1 MSSTNSEYELQGSQG
16 TIVVRKAMPS
26 SPRRIVVLAH
36 GFGEHSGRYAH
47 VIERLVADGAV
58 VHAPDH
64 RGHGRSEGPRAVVDD
79 VEAMVDDL
87 HLVVQKARSENADL
101 PLVLI
106 GHSMGG
112 LMSIRYAQRYGAD
125 LRALVVSG
133 PFLGNPMMAPL
144 LDMEVLP
151 DIPIDP
157 AALSRDPAVGEAYAA
172 DPLVYH
178 GPLIKESFVGMF
190 GAVERVAAGP
200 VLSLPVLW
208 VHGEADQL
216 AAYDSAKVLLEK
228 VGGSDLTARSYPEA
242 AHEVFN
248 EINSDEVLD
257 EVAAFLTR
265 VS

>member
-1 MSSTNSEYELQGSQG
+1 MTTTDFELTGSQG
-16 TIVVRKAMPS
+16 KLVVRKATPATAQ
-26 SPRRIVVLAH
+26 RVVVIAH

-47 VIERLVADGAV
+47 VIDRLVADGAV
-58 VHAPDH
+58 VYAPDH
-64 RGHGRSEGPRAVVDD
+64 RGHGRSDGPRAVVDD
-79 VEAMVDDL
+79 VEAMADDL
-87 HLVVQKARSENADL
+87 NLVVARAAEENPGL

-112 LMSIRYAQRYGAD
+112 LMSLRYAQRYGSA
-125 LRALVVSG
+125 LTGLVVSG
-133 PFLGNPMMAPL
+133 PFLGNPAMAPL

-190 GAVERVAAGP
+190 AAVEAVAAGP

-216 AAYDSAKVLLEK
+216 ADYPSAKVLVEK
-228 VGGSDLTARSYPEA
+228 VAGNDLLARSYPGA

-248 EINSDEVLD
+248 ETNKNEVLD
-257 EVAAFLTR
+257 EVATFVAR
-265 VS
+265 VA

>member
-1 MSSTNSEYELQGSQG
+1 MSSTEFELSGSQG
-16 TIVVRKAMPS
+16 KIVVRKVEPGSAQ
-26 SPRRIVVLAH
+26 RVVVLAH
-36 GFGEHSGRYAH
+36 GFGEHSGRYTH
-47 VIERLVADGAV
+47 VIDRLAADGAV
-58 VHAPDH
+58 VYAPDH

-79 VEAMVDDL
+79 VDAMADDL
-87 HLVVQKARSENADL
+87 HLVVQAAQGENAGL

-112 LMSIRYAQRYGAD
+112 LMSIRYAQRHGSELA
-125 LRALVVSG
+125 ALVLSG

-144 LDMEVLP
+144 LEMEVLP

-190 GAVERVAAGP
+190 GAVDKVAAGP
-200 VLSLPVLW
+200 NLTLPVLW

-216 AAYDSAKVLLEK
+216 ATYDAAKVILDK
-228 VGGSDLTARSYPEA
+228 VGGDNLSAKSYAGA

-248 EINSDEVLD
+248 EINSAEVLD
-257 EVAAFLTR
+257 DVAAF
-265 VS
+265 VAKSS

>member
-1 MSSTNSEYELQGSQG
+1 VTPKEADR
-16 TIVVRKAMPS
+16 VVV
-26 SPRRIVVLAH
+26 IAH
-36 GFGEHSGRYAH
+36 GFGEHSGRYLH
-47 VIERLVADGAV
+47 VIDRLVADGAV
-58 VHAPDH
+58 VYAPDH

-79 VEAMVDDL
+79 VEAMADDL
-87 HLVVQKARSENADL
+87 HLVVQSAKDENPGL

-112 LMSIRYAQRYGAD
+112 LMSIRYAQRHGSE
-125 LRALVVSG
+125 LTALVVSG

-144 LDMEVLP
+144 LEMEVLP

-157 AALSRDPAVGEAYAA
+157 AVLSRDPAVGEAYAA

-216 AAYDSAKVLLEK
+216 AAYDSAKVLLDK
-228 VGGSDLTARSYPEA
+228 IGGSELTARSYPGA

-248 EINSDEVLD
+248 EINGEEVLD
-257 EVAAFLTR
+257 EVVAFLSQ

>member
-1 MSSTNSEYELQGSQG
+1 MTSTDYELTGSQG
-16 TIVVRKAMPS
+16 TIVVRKVTPMGAN
-26 SPRRIVVLAH
+26 RVVVLAH

-47 VIERLVADGAV
+47 VIDRLVSDGAV
-58 VHAPDH
+58 VYAPDH
-64 RGHGRSEGPRAVVDD
+64 RGHGRSEGPQAVVDD
-79 VEAMVDDL
+79 VDAMVDDL
-87 HLVVQKARSENADL
+87 NLVVQSTKDENSGL

-112 LMSIRYAQRYGAD
+112 LMAIRYAQRFGSE
-125 LRALVVSG
+125 LTALVVSG

-144 LDMEVLP
+144 LEMEVLP

-178 GPLIKESFVGMF
+178 GPLIKESLIGMF
-190 GAVERVAAGP
+190 GAVDKVAEGP
-200 VLSLPVLW
+200 NLGALPVLW

-216 AAYDSAKVLLEK
+216 AVYDSAKLVLDK
-228 VGGSDLTARSYPEA
+228 VGGSNLTAKSYEGA

-248 EINSDEVLD
+248 ETNKAEVIDAVASFLSD
-257 EVAAFLTR
+257 VA
-265 VS
+265 

>member
-1 MSSTNSEYELQGSQG
+1 M
-16 TIVVRKAMPS
+16 
-26 SPRRIVVLAH
+26 
-36 GFGEHSGRYAH
+36 
-47 VIERLVADGAV
+47 
-58 VHAPDH
+58 
-64 RGHGRSEGPRAVVDD
+64 DD
-79 VEAMVDDL
+79 IEAMVDDL
-87 HLVVQKARSENADL
+87 NLVVQSTKDENSGL

-112 LMSIRYAQRYGAD
+112 LMSIRYAQRHGSE
-125 LRALVVSG
+125 LTALVVSG

-178 GPLIKESFVGMF
+178 GPLIKESLQGMF
-190 GAVERVAAGP
+190 SAVDRVAAGP
-200 VLSLPVLW
+200 NLGSLPVLW

-216 AAYDSAKVLLEK
+216 AVYDSAKVLLDK
-228 VGGSDLTARSYPEA
+228 VGGNNLTAKSYAGA

-248 EINSDEVLD
+248 EINKDEVLD
-257 EVAAFLTR
+257 AVASFLSD
-265 VS
+265 VA

>member
-1 MSSTNSEYELQGSQG
+1 MTSTDYELRGSQG
-16 TIVVRKAMPS
+16 TIVVRKATPTDAN
-26 SPRRIVVLAH
+26 RVVVLAH
-36 GFGEHSGRYAH
+36 GFGEHSGRYGH
-47 VIERLVADGAV
+47 VIDRLGADGAV
-58 VHAPDH
+58 VYAPDH

-87 HLVVQKARSENADL
+87 HLVVQSAQQENSGL

-112 LMSIRYAQRYGAD
+112 LMAIRYAQRHGGE
-125 LRALVVSG
+125 LTALVVSG

-144 LDMEVLP
+144 LEMEVLP

-190 GAVERVAAGP
+190 AAVERVAGGP
-200 VLSLPVLW
+200 VLSMPVLW

-228 VGGSDLTARSYPEA
+228 VGGSDLTARPYPGA

-257 EVAAFLTR
+257 EVAAFLAR